1 MERKT
6 YLNCKDRVTDFADII
21 PAKFVIAKDTLI
33 ECIKANKYTVKELA
47 PNPCWID
54 TVTLSNTL
62 SQEGQEGIT
71 VLLSGK
77 TTDLYVNVHEFIKLC
92 EYYSKVVKR
101 ETWDGDCHYV
111 AEQRVYDT
119 IALIKLAEMLAEPV
133 FYAMED
139 DMAHLC
145 I

>member
-6 YLNCKDRVTDFADII
+6 YLNCKDRVTDFEEII

-62 SQEGQEGIT
+62 SQEGMEGM
-71 VLLSGK
+71 VALMSGK
-77 TTDLYVNVHEFIKLC
+77 PNELYVNVHEFIRLC
-92 EYYSKVVKR
+92 EYYSKVTKR
-101 ETWDGDCHYV
+101 ETWDGDCRYV
-111 AEQRVYDT
+111 SEQRVYDT

-133 FYAMED
+133 IYAMED
-139 DMAHLC
+139 EMAHLC